1 MGKPKILTVVGA
13 RPQFIKA
20 AVLSAALS
28 PVAEEVLVH
37 TGQHYDAALSGVFFE
52 RLPIPQ
58 PDVSLEV
65 GSGSH
70 GQQTG
75 EMLKRLDPVIASE
88 RPDWVL
94 VYGDTNSTLAGALA
108 AAKLGVPVAHVE
120 AGLRSY
126 NRAMPEEINRVL
138 TDHVAARLYCPA
150 PFAAHQL
157 AREGITAGVRVVGD
171 VLDEALGLV
180 AQRPAAWLTALGVS
194 PSQYCLATIHRQ
206 ANADDRGRLAAIAA
220 ALGELALP
228 VLWPLHP
235 RTAARLKDW
244 GIPLPSGVRTLE
256 PVGYSESL
264 TLIRHARVVV
274 TDSGGVQREAGL
286 LGVPCC
292 IVRAETEW
300 LDLLEAGRAVLVPNP
315 LDLPAAVAAAR
326 PRAEPRRAAE
336 GVAAAIARDLAA
348 GSTQSHWDCHRPM

>member
-1 MGKPKILTVVGA
+1 MGCVKILTVVGA

-20 AVLSAALS
+20 AVLSAALA
-28 PVAEEVLVH
+28 PLAEEVLVH

-52 RLPIPQ
+52 RLPIRP
-58 PDVSLEV
+58 PDVSLDV

-75 EMLKRLDPVIASE
+75 EMLKRLDPVIARE

-138 TDHVAARLYCPA
+138 TDHLAERLYCPA
-150 PFAAHQL
+150 PFAARQL
-157 AREGITAGVRVVGD
+157 AQEGITAGVRVVGD

-180 AQRPAAWLTALGVS
+180 AQRPGAWLATLGVS
-194 PSQYCLATIHRQ
+194 PGQYALATIHRQ
-206 ANADDRGRLAAIAA
+206 ENADRRPRLAALVA
-220 ALGELALP
+220 ALGELSLP

-235 RTAARLKDW
+235 RTAARLREW
-244 GIPLPSGVRTLE
+244 GIPLPSGVAAID
-256 PVGYSESL
+256 PVGYAESL
-264 TLIRHARVVV
+264 TLIREARVVV

-292 IVRAETEW
+292 IVRTETEW
-300 LDLLEAGRAVLVPNP
+300 LDLLESGRAVLVPDPEN
-315 LDLPAAVAAAR
+315 LPAAVAAAR
-326 PRAEPRRAAE
+326 APSPRAAAT
-336 GVAAAIARDLAA
+336 GVAAAIARDLTGA
-348 GSTQSHWDCHRPM
+348 